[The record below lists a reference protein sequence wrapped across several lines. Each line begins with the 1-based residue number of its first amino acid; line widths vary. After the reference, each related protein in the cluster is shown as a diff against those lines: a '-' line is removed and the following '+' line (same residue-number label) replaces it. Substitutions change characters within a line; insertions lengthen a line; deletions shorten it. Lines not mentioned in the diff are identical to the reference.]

1 MQWDAWFVLWA
12 WSYQSCMGE
21 CMGPH
26 TFCMEPPIHAWCAQ
40 YSYEHTVHDLIWV
53 DPEYAY
59 MIHACARAAGCMHA
73 RCSMGWKYYSLW
85 NTEFMHGSGGESL
98 GSFLLF
104 FATQITYE
112 KMRAVHEFKILYRYF
127 VPTVYQYRCY
137 TGTGTRSRHTVGCW
151 VCAVGLKSGWEICA
165 VAYSPVYFR
174 S

>member
-1 MQWDAWFVLWA
+1 MIWNTLSICTVVWSLGMQWDAWFVLWA

-40 YSYEHTVHDLIWV
+40 YSYEHTVHDLICCYV
-53 DPEYAY
+53 PVEQ
-59 MIHACARAAGCMHA
+59 
-73 RCSMGWKYYSLW
+73 SLK
-85 NTEFMHGSGGESL
+85 
-98 GSFLLF
+98 
-104 FATQITYE
+104 ITYE
-112 KMRAVHEFKILYRYF
+112 KMRAVHEFKSLYRYF